1 MHFQN
6 SDLETVD
13 SKVGGAAECDEEVG
27 DGDHDVHV
35 VTPHLLVVRALDNSP
50 EFYHVDVGDDAM
62 TSTVD
67 EDDEDEDGCHVSLS
81 LLSCTG
87 PGESHGLGLYQ
98 AVDQQ
103 VEEDQHHEGND
114 TQHDGGQGCNLN

>member
-1 MHFQN
+1 M
-6 SDLETVD
+6 
-13 SKVGGAAECDEEVG
+13 G

-35 VTPHLLVVRALDNSP
+35 VPPHLLVVRTLDDSP

-87 PGESHGLGLYQ
+87 PGEGHGLGLYQ